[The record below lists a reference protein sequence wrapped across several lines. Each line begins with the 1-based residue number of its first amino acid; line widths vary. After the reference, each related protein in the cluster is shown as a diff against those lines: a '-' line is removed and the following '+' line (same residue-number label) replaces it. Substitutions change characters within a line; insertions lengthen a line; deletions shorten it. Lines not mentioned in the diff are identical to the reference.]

1 MELVERTEAG
11 EIRIIHF
18 WSSGLSSSGPVLE
31 KARIRRSSTIFPAF
45 SYIFRDMPGA
55 TPGTLISAQFLWRIS
70 GRNLVCRGR
79 QRFTF
84 GSIFPL
90 PADRT
95 FRFVVHH
102 EPFRRFFRRVA
113 ECIHSPAQIV
123 SVGTEMMDAH
133 MIRRDRGSCLSPKK
147 PRRHEQ
153 REDKKAP
160 TRRKMGKAY
169 GDA

>member
-1 MELVERTEAG
+1 MELVGRKEAG
-11 EIRIIHF
+11 EIRIIYF
-18 WSSGLSSSGPVLE
+18 WSSGFERPPLD

-70 GRNLVCRGR
+70 SRNLVCRGR

-95 FRFVVHH
+95 FRFVVH
-102 EPFRRFFRRVA
+102 EPFPKFFVN
-113 ECIHSPAQIV
+113 HWKL
-123 SVGTEMMDAH
+123 M
-133 MIRRDRGSCLSPKK
+133 
-147 PRRHEQ
+147 
-153 REDKKAP
+153 
-160 TRRKMGKAY
+160 
-169 GDA
+169 